1 MTFKTGSKSLFEKS
15 FWVKLFALKPSFFFK
30 TRFLPQSRTA
40 STIQRHIITI
50 FSKPC
55 QVNRRGL
62 VSKPDGLGDP
72 TPTLCC
78 GSLWIDKSTA
88 PWDHPLLFKTGS
100 KSLFEKS
107 FWAKLFAR
115 KPSFFFKT
123 RFLPQSRKAYTIQT
137 HIIIIFSKPCQINDR
152 DLVFKPDG
160 LGESTATPQCRSQ
173 WIAKS
178 TALGNNLLLFKTGS
192 K

>member
-1 MTFKTGSKSLFEKS
+1 M
-15 FWVKLFALKPSFFFK
+15 W
-30 TRFLPQSRTA
+30 
-40 STIQRHIITI
+40 STIIKQDKI
-50 FSKPC
+50 
-55 QVNRRGL
+55 L
-62 VSKPDGLGDP
+62 LGHQ
-72 TPTLCC
+72 TV
-78 GSLWIDKSTA
+78 
-88 PWDHPLLFKTGS
+88 S

-160 LGESTATPQCRSQ
+160 LGESTATPNAVRSGLPNPQHLGTISCFLKQVLKCRRIRKNYFRWNRSRCSSLIRELCRLKDFFDSGICRIHCFSH
-173 WIAKS
+173 WKPTRVNISIKRSA
-178 TALGNNLLLFKTGS
+178 TGMG
-192 K
+192 

>member
-1 MTFKTGSKSLFEKS
+1 MEILSLSVQQIKEK
-15 FWVKLFALKPSFFFK
+15 F
-30 TRFLPQSRTA
+30 
-40 STIQRHIITI
+40 II
-50 FSKPC
+50 F
-55 QVNRRGL
+55 
-62 VSKPDGLGDP
+62 LGDVN
-72 TPTLCC
+72 C
-78 GSLWIDKSTA
+78 
-88 PWDHPLLFKTGS
+88 

-160 LGESTATPQCRSQ
+160 LGESTATPQCGSQ

-178 TALGNNLLLFKTGS
+178 TALGDNLLLFKTGS
-192 K
+192 KVNPRTIGFSQKIRP

>member
-1 MTFKTGSKSLFEKS
+1 MPFIGSV
-15 FWVKLFALKPSFFFK
+15 W
-30 TRFLPQSRTA
+30 
-40 STIQRHIITI
+40 
-50 FSKPC
+50 
-55 QVNRRGL
+55 
-62 VSKPDGLGDP
+62 
-72 TPTLCC
+72 
-78 GSLWIDKSTA
+78 TA
-88 PWDHPLLFKTGS
+88 PMIKRKHQLLGSIFLFKTGS

-160 LGESTATPQCRSQ
+160 LGESTATPQCSSQ

-178 TALGNNLLLFKTGS
+178 TTLGNNLLLFKTGS
-192 K
+192 KKAYKETEFFRKNSVSPRALRLFLT